1 MKESIIDIVEKGGT
15 ISIPHKTKIDE
26 WYGELKISKLANN
39 EYVIQPYWQKFSN
52 VEDAVNWFLN
62 EGFTSKN
69 FGYIQKR
76 LDSKGIEFSEYDIEE
91 PTDEV
96 RKAFEEEGKIVDEE
110 AKEFNIVIKEMPK
123 VEDALEYVDNM
134 IKNITIY
141 NIVDSLSEFEKEYMP
156 LDPYISMSYLFEQ
169 ESGNDFRSGINY
181 DNFTIKQYEKIKK
194 DNSSFKHMTLTIKVG
209 EEYKRF
215 DLNF

>member
-62 EGFTSKN
+62 EGFTSNN
-69 FGYIQKR
+69 FGYIQKK

-110 AKEFNIVIKEMPK
+110 AKE
-123 VEDALEYVDNM
+123 L
-134 IKNITIY
+134 
-141 NIVDSLSEFEKEYMP
+141 
-156 LDPYISMSYLFEQ
+156 
-169 ESGNDFRSGINY
+169 
-181 DNFTIKQYEKIKK
+181 
-194 DNSSFKHMTLTIKVG
+194 TL
-209 EEYKRF
+209 
-215 DLNF
+215 L